1 MRGFVKQLLHIFTT
15 LKSVNM
21 CNGSFLKF
29 YTRNKLE
36 TSDIN
41 LTIYCLTSNHTLLY
55 VTLLQ
60 GILKDT
66 IKSILEG

>member
-1 MRGFVKQLLHIFTT
+1 MCYQGI
-15 LKSVNM
+15 LKPVNM

-36 TSDIN
+36 TSDIY
-41 LTIYCLTSNHTLLY
+41 LTIYCLTSHRTLLY
-55 VTLLQ
+55 VSLLK